1 MLIFLF
7 KSLKLSNHERLLEY
21 TYGLLVLLQN
31 DRVWSDIDS
40 AYIYIL
46 KIEPFMLHALPP
58 VPTARRIRELQY
70 SLDHHHILKDVEFLQ
85 C

>member
-1 MLIFLF
+1 MKDCLNILMVC
-7 KSLKLSNHERLLEY
+7 LSFCKMTGYGATLTLL
-21 TYGLLVLLQN
+21 
-31 DRVWSDIDS
+31 
-40 AYIYIL
+40 IYIL
-46 KIEPFMLHALPP
+46 KIEPFMLHALPL

>member
-1 MLIFLF
+1 MKDCLNILMVC
-7 KSLKLSNHERLLEY
+7 LSFCKMTGYGATLTLL
-21 TYGLLVLLQN
+21 
-31 DRVWSDIDS
+31 
-40 AYIYIL
+40 IYIL

-70 SLDHHHILKDVEFLQ
+70 SLGHHHILKDVEFLQ